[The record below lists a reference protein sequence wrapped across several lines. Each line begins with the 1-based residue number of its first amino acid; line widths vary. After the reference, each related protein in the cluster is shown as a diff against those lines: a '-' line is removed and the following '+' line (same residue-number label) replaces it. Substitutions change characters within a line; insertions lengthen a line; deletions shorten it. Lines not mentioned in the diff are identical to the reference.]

1 MGRASRLDAAASLR
15 CWTDRTSTEARISRQ
30 PRPIPKGRPLA
41 LCLLQGG
48 NTMTRYLY
56 LTAGTLDC
64 TGALDGWTITS
75 PTARA
80 CAPDDDLLLRRGDV
94 ITLDGEVYRPA
105 GYRPSTYDE
114 RLVSASVERPVWVR
128 IGRMAGRPVAAGAGG
143 RPPDGGWPRG

>member
-1 MGRASRLDAAASLR
+1 
-15 CWTDRTSTEARISRQ
+15 
-30 PRPIPKGRPLA
+30 
-41 LCLLQGG
+41 
-48 NTMTRYLY
+48 MTRYLY

-128 IGRMAGRPVAAGAGG
+128 IGRVLAADAPDPAGPRRPASASPSAIGPTATT
-143 RPPDGGWPRG
+143 

>member
-1 MGRASRLDAAASLR
+1 
-15 CWTDRTSTEARISRQ
+15 
-30 PRPIPKGRPLA
+30 
-41 LCLLQGG
+41 
-48 NTMTRYLY
+48 MTRYLY

-128 IGRMAGRPVAAGAGG
+128 IGRVLARHCGCARPGRTPVRLPLPVPRQPAPPCECEPISY
-143 RPPDGGWPRG
+143 RPDRDDLTA

>member
-1 MGRASRLDAAASLR
+1 
-15 CWTDRTSTEARISRQ
+15 
-30 PRPIPKGRPLA
+30 
-41 LCLLQGG
+41 
-48 NTMTRYLY
+48 MTRYLY

-128 IGRMAGRPVAAGAGG
+128 IGRIWPASPVGARHDTPRQAGARAGALTSWTTRG
-143 RPPDGGWPRG
+143 RGRSPR